1 MIKLM
6 KEITDVDYQV
16 LQTVRIQSQRR
27 QSPLKIKSNLM
38 YEDLLKI
45 VQQGSTKRPVSTIR
59 TSVARIKA
67 VV

>member
-1 MIKLM
+1 M

>member
-1 MIKLM
+1 MNKLM

-45 VQQGSTKRPVSTIR
+45 VQ
-59 TSVARIKA
+59 
-67 VV
+67 